1 MNADKEHKE
10 IVDRIRSDPNHRKE
24 KAQIHAVSGLGVTGV
39 LGSVGLDALDFFGD
53 NVAEFIGGGTGV
65 GIICLLYTSPSPRDA
80 TLSRMPWCG

>member
-10 IVDRIRSDPNHRKE
+10 IVDRIKSDPNHRKE

-53 NVAEFIGGGTGV
+53 NVAEFIGGGTGA
-65 GIICLLYTSPSPRDA
+65 GIIMFFLVKFFIAEIGELNNV
-80 TLSRMPWCG
+80 

>member
-10 IVDRIRSDPNHRKE
+10 IVDRIKSDPNHRKE

-53 NVAEFIGGGTGV
+53 NVAEFIGGGTCA
-65 GIICLLYTSPSPRDA
+65 GIIMFFLVKFFIAEMGELNNV
-80 TLSRMPWCG
+80 